1 MKSQNKDSGCK
12 LFKRYM
18 IKPTVIYLKNK
29 RDNMLISTE
38 KKDKMPQDEY
48 GYFGGFSPSRENVYT
63 NGHLVRQ
70 YREEAKAQKEAQAI
84 KLQQVQTNIQNASM
98 HSLPAT
104 QESKLHN
111 ETPGTSINKQT
122 SIDKVASH
130 EHTDKQPRGVKHGSF
145 SANEEPS
152 NNPSVLSH
160 NLPRSM
166 NRQTTVAKRQ
176 TI

>member
-1 MKSQNKDSGCK
+1 
-12 LFKRYM
+12 
-18 IKPTVIYLKNK
+18 
-29 RDNMLISTE
+29 MLISTE

-111 ETPGTSINKQT
+111 ETPGTSINNKQT

-152 NNPSVLSH
+152 NNPSVHSH
-160 NLPRSM
+160 NLPRAI
-166 NRQTTVAKRQ
+166 NRQTTLAKRQ
-176 TI
+176 TL